1 MTCSDSNKKRVLA
14 VARAALIA
22 GGAGVIG
29 VALAQDSGN
38 RYAQLRAEAD
48 IITRANA
55 HTELLLQSQQ
65 MEIASLEEQIAA
77 LDAVALDV
85 APLLQRM
92 FDGLEQFVMSDIPF
106 FRNERTERIA
116 RLRDL
121 MNQVDAPPAE
131 KYRRLM
137 EAYQIELEYGRTMD
151 AYKETLSDGRDA
163 EFVRLGRVSLMY
175 RTVAGDETGYWD
187 KDQKAWVVD
196 DDYDR
201 VIERAL
207 RIAKEE
213 EAPDLITVPIPAAQE
228 GRS

>member
-14 VARAALIA
+14 FTRAALV
-22 GGAGVIG
+22 AGVAG
-29 VALAQDSGN
+29 VVSVALAQDSGN
-38 RYAQLRAEAD
+38 RYARLRAEAD
-48 IITRANA
+48 IITRSNA
-55 HTELLLQSQQ
+55 HAEVLLQSQQ

-92 FDGLEQFVMSDIPF
+92 FDDLEQFVMSDVPF
-106 FRNERTERIA
+106 FRNERTERVA
-116 RLRDL
+116 RVRDL
-121 MNQVDAPPAE
+121 MNQVDTPPAE

-137 EAYQIELEYGRTMD
+137 EAYQIELEYGRTME
-151 AYKETLSDGRDA
+151 AYKGTLSDGRDA

-175 RTVAGDETGYWD
+175 RTAEGDETGYWD
-187 KDQKAWVVD
+187 KDQNAWVVD